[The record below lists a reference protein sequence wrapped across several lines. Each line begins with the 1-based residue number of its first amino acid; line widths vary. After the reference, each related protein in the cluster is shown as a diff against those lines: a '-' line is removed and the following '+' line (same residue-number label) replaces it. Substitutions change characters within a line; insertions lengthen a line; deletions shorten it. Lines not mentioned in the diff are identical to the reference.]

1 MTVPVPDAWPG
12 PAEDPTA
19 AYPAGGSGWR
29 ASSAAGPPVAPT
41 AAYPGTLAA
50 SGAGEV
56 AGTGPYVTP
65 PPLPQPV
72 AQELVQLPAGPGW
85 WGGPTAAPAAAG
97 RPASGSGPVPP
108 GAGPV
113 PPGAGPVPPGP
124 GVGQVPGVW
133 VPQPVL
139 CPPVDPRA
147 TSHDWM
153 GVISLVLGIVA
164 AVSFGY
170 LAILTIPGVIL
181 GHMGRA
187 AARRGQA
194 SNPGLALGGLVVNWV
209 LIGLLAAGVVA
220 SVVLLAAFLESMP
233 SMT

>member
-29 ASSAAGPPVAPT
+29 AFSAAGPPVAPT

-56 AGTGPYVTP
+56 VGTGPYAT
-65 PPLPQPV
+65 PLPQPV

-97 RPASGSGPVPP
+97 RPASGS
-108 GAGPV
+108 GPV

>member
-29 ASSAAGPPVAPT
+29 AFSAAGPPVAPT

-56 AGTGPYVTP
+56 VGTGPYAT
-65 PPLPQPV
+65 PLPQPV

-113 PPGAGPVPPGP
+113 PPGP
-124 GVGQVPGVW
+124 GVGQVPGAW

-181 GHMGRA
+181 GHLGRA